1 MPRSTFITSLNDK
14 EFLEELEEYCNNARN
29 FVESDP
35 PLSAIYARKAVEFLI
50 KHIYKKIGAK
60 IPDNVSLCEL
70 IDNEIIKDFLG
81 QNIIFRLN
89 NILIIGAIA
98 MRDEYKREI
107 TITVSLRIVK
117 ELRSC
122 ERDIL
127 HIRCLIERHKML
139 QYLRNLR
146 RPKLSKSIRQ
156 YCD

>member
-1 MPRSTFITSLNDK
+1 MPRSTFVTSLNDK
-14 EFLEELEEYCNNARN
+14 EFIEELAEYCNNAEN

-81 QNIIFRLN
+81 VDIIFRLN

-98 MRDEYKREI
+98 MRDKYKREI
-107 TITVSLRIVK
+107 TIAVSLRIVK

-127 HIRCLIERHKML
+127 HIRCLIERQKMRH
-139 QYLRNLR
+139 YLLNLR
-146 RPKLSKSIRQ
+146 RQKLSKSIWQ

>member
-1 MPRSTFITSLNDK
+1 MPKSTFITFLKDK
-14 EFLEELEEYCNNARN
+14 EFREELAEYCNNAEN

-35 PLSAIYARKAVEFLI
+35 QLSVTYARKAVEFLV

-81 QNIIFRLN
+81 QDIIFRLN
-89 NILIIGAIA
+89 KILIIGAIA
-98 MRDEYKREI
+98 MRDKYKREI
-107 TITVSLRIVK
+107 TKSVSLRIVL
-117 ELRSC
+117 ELGFCKRNISCRS
-122 ERDIL
+122 
-127 HIRCLIERHKML
+127 LIEYYKML
-139 QYLRNLR
+139 QYLRDLR